1 MFFKEHFGT
10 VLTSVL
16 SLVMGLFM
24 GIAVIIVN
32 HLPFVWTQL
41 FQLWAEIFMIVFVV
55 SLFVPYNA
63 WGDWLAGKV
72 FDLKEGTVGF
82 ALVQGIIPSVILNT
96 FNTFI
101 CVGQSIF
108 YNPTIPQAARMG
120 IWWHSCISTWWIFF
134 VVSYIASYIAVW
146 IGKFVA
152 THYVKKSNY

>member
-24 GIAVIIVN
+24 AIAVIIVN
-32 HLPFVWTQL
+32 HLPFIWTQL

-55 SLFVPYNA
+55 SLFVPYNT
-63 WGDWLAGKV
+63 WGDWLAGL
-72 FDLKEGTVGF
+72 FHLKKGTV
-82 ALVQGIIPSVILNT
+82 AYTLVQGIIPSVVLNT

-101 CVGQSIF
+101 CVAQSIF

-120 IWWHSCISTWWIFF
+120 IWWHSCITTWWIFF
-134 VVSYIASYIAVW
+134 LVSYVASFVAVW
-146 IGKFVA
+146 IGKQVA
-152 THYVKKSNY
+152 IHYVKKSNY